1 MDGASPGSGASRWD
15 ARVSD
20 SVPVFWNRAQCSCGG
35 IQAIGLAGS
44 SDRRYICRSE
54 PGKIRTPGSMTSD
67 LRGFP
72 PFRQRA
78 EEKQPARA
86 EQLPLMTDHPDQAVG
101 KSAQQKTPVPQ
112 GLVFLY
118 GSVLGVEMGAFVL
131 DDTLPVQSVG
141 IAIGM
146 AFAVHI
152 DLVVKGFVL
161 TVGFHCFHAGG
172 QFHRK
177 QC

>member
-1 MDGASPGSGASRWD
+1 MDGASPGSGASRQ
-15 ARVSD
+15 APAYQTVSRG
-20 SVPVFWNRAQCSCGG
+20 RAQCSCGG
-35 IQAIGLAGS
+35 IQAIGLAGG
-44 SDRRYICRSE
+44 SDRKYTRWSE
-54 PGKIRTPGSMTSD
+54 PGRIRTPGPMTSD
-67 LRGFP
+67 SRGFP

-78 EEKQPARA
+78 EENPAC
-86 EQLPLMTDHPDQAVG
+86 PDGITVSDDRTVRIRL
-101 KSAQQKTPVPQ
+101 SANQRSKKHQSHR

-118 GSVLGVEMGAFVL
+118 GSVLGIEMGAFVL

-152 DLVVKGFVL
+152 DLVVKGLVL
-161 TVGFHCFHAGG
+161 AVGLHCFHAGG

-177 QC
+177 QR